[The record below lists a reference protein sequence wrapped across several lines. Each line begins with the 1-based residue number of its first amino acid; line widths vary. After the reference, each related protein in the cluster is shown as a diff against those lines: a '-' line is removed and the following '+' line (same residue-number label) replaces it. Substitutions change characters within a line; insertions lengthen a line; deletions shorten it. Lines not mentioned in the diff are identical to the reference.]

1 MSRRAGHRRC
11 DGRPDVSQPALRE
24 ALQDAG
30 LLPEDT
36 LAVLLVGSQARSWS
50 HAASDIDLIVA
61 TERTPD
67 AGTFPLMP
75 SRVGDHL
82 VGATAEFAGRAVE
95 VHYWS
100 QPQIDALLAAASWQV
115 FDETELAAEPF
126 HLKERQFADRLTT
139 AQVLTGQ
146 RWQQDCRTALQDSA
160 FRSLCIRFALDAGEG
175 VLVKALGLLRSGDVH
190 AAVLAAK
197 DAFDYAA
204 DALLLGAGEL
214 GSLRKWRARR
224 FRETAAALPIDFDS
238 YWALE
243 TMQGFDPQDP
253 GRWVHQVAAFVHTT
267 TLYTELDPRP
277 GHYLD
282 PSDADPSDAEADRDD
297 ADVAADA
304 RPAPLDRY
312 PRWRASVRLRRVRD
326 GLLLLT
332 GGDGVLLQGP
342 QDRLACQVDGRHTIA
357 EVAAATA
364 AEQGLPEAELA
375 AQAAEL
381 FGTLDAEGYLDLTES
396 ADAMDV

>member
-1 MSRRAGHRRC
+1 
-11 DGRPDVSQPALRE
+11 VTQPALLA
-24 ALQDAG
+24 ALQDGG
-30 LLPEDT
+30 LLPDDT

-50 HAASDIDLIVA
+50 HQASDIDLIVA
-61 TERTPD
+61 TERTPG
-67 AGTFPLMP
+67 AGAFPLMP
-75 SRVGDHL
+75 SRAGDHL
-82 VGATAEFAGRAVE
+82 VAATAEFAGRPVE

-100 QPQIDALLAAASWQV
+100 QPQVAALLAAASWQV

-126 HLKERQFADRLTT
+126 HSKERQFADRLIT
-139 AQVLTGQ
+139 AQVLTGHQ
-146 RWQQDCRTALQDSA
+146 WQQRSCTALRESA

-224 FRETAAALPIDFDS
+224 FREAAAGLPIDFDS

-243 TMQGFDPQDP
+243 TMQGFDPDDP
-253 GRWVHQVAAFVHTT
+253 GRWVRQVAAFVRTT
-267 TLYTELDPRP
+267 MLHTELDPRP

-282 PSDADPSDAEADRDD
+282 PNEAEAAGEDPPADD
-297 ADVAADA
+297 ATA
-304 RPAPLDRY
+304 APLDRY
-312 PRWRASVRLRRVRD
+312 PRWHAGVRPRRVRD

-342 QDRLACQVDGRHTIA
+342 HDRLACRADGRHTLA
-357 EVAAATA
+357 EVAAGTA
-364 AEQGLPEAELA
+364 AELGLPEPEVTAL
-375 AQAAEL
+375 AAEL
-381 FGTLDAEGYLDLTES
+381 FGALQSGGYLDLTET
-396 ADAMDV
+396 ADTLTL